1 MISPEAL
8 EKARDIAFDFDC
20 DWTADGRRQGNREYQ
35 DAINAIATAL
45 QAERDAAAPKL
56 PDDLA
61 GLVERLNGVYRVP
74 ITDGLGAVGAGE
86 EPDNPNEFVRRF
98 ETPPIQKEAAATIQ
112 SLVARIAELEAGL
125 DCLVNAKALSGV
137 RELVAGWNGENQPD
151 GPYAERHPARLG
163 ATLPKTNC
171 GAVYALDEAMQAAR
185 ILLNKDRQP

>member
-1 MISPEAL
+1 MTISPEAL
-8 EKARDIAFDFDC
+8 EKARDAIEENIVMGDIDDDTAVITTGGMLGSIA
-20 DWTADGRRQGNREYQ
+20 A
-35 DAINAIATAL
+35 AL

-74 ITDGLGAVGAGE
+74 ITDGFGAVGSGE

-98 ETPPIQKEAAATIQ
+98 ETPPIQKEAAAAIQ
-112 SLVARIAELEAGL
+112 SLVARNAELEAGL

-171 GAVYALDEAMQAAR
+171 GAVYALDDAMQTVR
-185 ILLNKDRQP
+185 SLLNKDRQP

>member
-1 MISPEAL
+1 MTISPEAL
-8 EKARDIAFDFDC
+8 EKARSLVANYGSDP
-20 DWTADGRRQGNREYQ
+20 DGLLVG
-35 DAINAIATAL
+35 AIAAAL
-45 QAERDAAAPKL
+45 QTAAAAPKL

-112 SLVARIAELEAGL
+112 PLVARIAELEAGL

>member
-74 ITDGLGAVGAGE
+74 ITDGLGAVGSGE

-98 ETPPIQKEAAATIQ
+98 ETPPIQKEAAAAIQ
-112 SLVARIAELEAGL
+112 PLVARIAELEAGL
-125 DCLVNAKALSGV
+125 RGLLDC
-137 RELVAGWNGENQPD
+137 PD
-151 GPYAERHPARLG
+151 IADNDYKDEETHAAERVARS
-163 ATLPKTNC
+163 
-171 GAVYALDEAMQAAR
+171 
-185 ILLNKDRQP
+185 LLNKDRQP